1 MRIFKLGIFAVFS
14 VGWLV
19 PLVLAWNSVLS
30 YLNDDLARLHL
41 QGARPVLSSKLVI
54 NEAINITSAREM
66 LYVAAAW
73 LALVIIAWC
82 VKLFHA
88 QSSAAAVAEQQK
100 WTLSVMPD
108 SVDLPAAAEA
118 VSAALASRAEEIRT
132 SAASLEE
139 TMQRQLQTL
148 ESRLQEL
155 GTMVREGNRQVD
167 DQLGNL
173 RGQVQAINAAAVNS
187 SNFGDLT
194 PVTSDAKRLQQVML
208 NLSDLQADLRMMR
221 RKQRSG

>member
-1 MRIFKLGIFAVFS
+1 MRIFKLGMFAIFS

-82 VKLFHA
+82 VKLFR
-88 QSSAAAVAEQQK
+88 SPAAAVAEQQK

-108 SVDLPAAAEA
+108 AVDLPAAAEA
-118 VSAALASRAEEIRT
+118 MSAALASRAEEIRT

-155 GTMVREGNRQVD
+155 GTMVRESNRQVD